1 MGVKLSPTELLKA
14 VAASGYFETGTFD
27 PGLLCL
33 LIENK
38 LNLGRRRAIALLVE
52 GGFVTFEYEQAEN
65 LNPRD
70 SLDRWRLVLTEIGK
84 SSLGVH
90 YL

>member
-52 GGFVTFEYEQAEN
+52 VV
-65 LNPRD
+65 
-70 SLDRWRLVLTEIGK
+70 S
-84 SSLGVH
+84 
-90 YL
+90 